1 MKTLRTRVGFV
12 GLGTMGTPMVL
23 RLLDAGYLVTVANRT
38 QSRIDELVSHGA
50 EAASSPRELAAK
62 SDIVFTMLAD
72 DSAVRAV
79 MTMPDGVLAG
89 ALPGSTI
96 IDCSTISPSTA
107 RELATLAA
115 AASAAFLD
123 APVSGG
129 LEGARAGML
138 SMMVGGEHAPLDAA
152 GPILAA
158 LATTITHCGKS
169 GAGQVMKACNQVVVA
184 LALGALSE
192 ALVLGTKA
200 GVAPGAI
207 LSVLGGGLAQSRV
220 MDLRGPSMIRHDFA
234 PRGKAAFQRKD
245 LGIVLE
251 LARAHGVALPLT
263 AVVDQLF
270 GALVANGRGE
280 EDHSAVLTVIEQ
292 LSNSTPSG
300 VA

>member
-1 MKTLRTRVGFV
+1 MMALPTRVGFI
-12 GLGTMGTPMVL
+12 GLGTMGAPMAL
-23 RLLDAGYLVTVANRT
+23 RLLGAGWHVTVANRT
-38 QSRIDELVSHGA
+38 RSRINELRSHGA
-50 EAASSPRELAAK
+50 EVASCPQEVAAK
-62 SDIVFTMLAD
+62 SDIIFTMLSD
-72 DSAVRAV
+72 DVAVRGV
-79 MTMPDGVLAG
+79 MTTPGGVLAG
-89 ALPGSTI
+89 ALPGSI
-96 IDCSTISPSTA
+96 VIDCSTISPLTA

-115 AASAAFLD
+115 AASVGFLD

-129 LEGARAGML
+129 VEGARAGKL
-138 SMMVGGEHAPLDAA
+138 SIMVGGDQAALDAA
-152 GPILAA
+152 RPLLAA
-158 LATTITHCGKS
+158 LATTITHCGSS
-169 GAGQVMKACNQVVVA
+169 GAGQVVKACNQVVVA

-200 GVAPGAI
+200 GVAPDAI

-245 LGIVLE
+245 LGIVLD

-270 GALVANGRGE
+270 GALIANGHGE

-292 LSNSTPSG
+292 LSNCTAC